1 MTSTRRDFHKLRV
14 TTGQDHFTLSS
25 QREDF
30 LDKENK
36 RSTWAVGHSHT
47 LRGQAHLFF
56 SALPHRPFLFQSNLI
71 VHADLGVGMGI
82 AYFWAVQSSRDH
94 SLGPT
99 LNKRRI
105 SYESLYFGWAFSLK
119 FCPSCSRRLSKLQL
133 FCAQLFSAGEFIQII

>member
-1 MTSTRRDFHKLRV
+1 MTYTRRGFQKLRV

-36 RSTWAVGHSHT
+36 RSMWAVAHSHT

-56 SALPHRPFLFQSNLI
+56 PALPHRPFLFQSNLI
-71 VHADLGVGMGI
+71 VHADLWAGMGI
-82 AYFWAVQSSRDH
+82 AYFWAAQTLRDH
-94 SLGPT
+94 SLGPM

-105 SYESLYFGWAFSLK
+105 SYESLYFG
-119 FCPSCSRRLSKLQL
+119 
-133 FCAQLFSAGEFIQII
+133 